1 MKKIINKI
9 GLYLLCALCVI
20 CFASCAQPNSTD
32 GASSQNTATD
42 SMQGDNSSQDSSD
55 DSKEDSSSQDL
66 SASDSS
72 DDSKEDSTLQDSS
85 DDSKEDDNELPR
97 VPYGAE

>member
-55 DSKEDSSSQDL
+55 DSKEDS
-66 SASDSS
+66 
-72 DDSKEDSTLQDSS
+72 TLQDSS
-85 DDSKEDDNELPR
+85 DDSTEDDNELPR
-97 VPYGAE
+97 VPYEAD